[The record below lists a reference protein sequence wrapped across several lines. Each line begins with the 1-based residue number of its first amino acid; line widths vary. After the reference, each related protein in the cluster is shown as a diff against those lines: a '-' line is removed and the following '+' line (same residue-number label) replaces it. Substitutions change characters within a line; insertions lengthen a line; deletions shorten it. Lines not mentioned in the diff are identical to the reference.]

1 MAKTNDQPAIA
12 VRDLWMTFPGKRVG
26 EHVHVLEGVNLE
38 VQPGEF
44 VCIVG
49 PSGCGKSTL
58 LNIIGGFLHATSGH
72 VRVEGA
78 PVSGPDPRRIFVF
91 QENGVFPW
99 LNVRDNIGFGL
110 LRESDAKRAETVA
123 HYIEMVGLGGFER
136 AYPHELSG
144 GMRQR
149 VEIARALAANPDI
162 IYMDE
167 PFGALDFITRLKMR
181 ADLVRIWQSE
191 KKTILFV
198 THDIEEA
205 VQLSDRVL
213 VMSQRPATVQE
224 TIAVDLPRP
233 RDLDSRGYLHV
244 RDRIF
249 AAMGMSLRI
258 GGSDVPTDD
267 RTGGDAGAHQSSGTD
282 TAPRVPKRRKSEA
295 SSPLK
300 NRRESEN
307 EDSGAR
313 ARRET
318 GSKVVTFVED
328 FATQP
333 WRLKTVCSP
342 RSVFQRAARDADVII
357 IGGGPAG
364 STLAAYLARAGCDHL
379 ILDQA
384 VHPRPHVGESLVCS
398 TTRIFQ
404 EIDFLAVMEREG
416 FVRKYGVVWNHWES
430 ERQRVLRFRE
440 IPELGLTQDYTYHVD
455 RGRFD
460 QLLLEHVA
468 GLGTDVVEDARV
480 ERVTFADSG
489 HANGVVVRRGGGEQH
504 LRCRL
509 VVDASGRRTLLGSQ
523 LRLKRNDPALHQFAV
538 HNWFEGV
545 DRGPADTADY
555 IQIQILPL
563 PRAWVWLIPI
573 DARITSVGI
582 VTESSDFADS
592 ATSDEDFFRG
602 HIESHPALRQQMTA
616 ARPLHAYTREGNYSY
631 VMERFAGDG
640 WLLVGDAARF
650 VDPVFSSGVSVAME
664 SAKRA
669 AVPILA
675 ALAGGDCGAESFA
688 GYERAVRSGLEI
700 WQEFIALYYELPEL
714 FLALID
720 RPDARNQLTRIL
732 QGDVYERDSVP
743 ILSDMRDAIARVAAD
758 PRHPWHPR
766 LTSRA

>member
-1 MAKTNDQPAIA
+1 MAARSPQRTLMSNPPDSPAIS
-12 VRDLWMTFPGKRVG
+12 VRDLWMTFPGKRAG
-26 EHVHVLEGVNLE
+26 EQVDVLEDVALE
-38 VQPGEF
+38 VQSGEF

-58 LNIIGGFLHATSGH
+58 LNIIGGFLNASSGH

-78 PVSGPDPRRIFVF
+78 PVTGPDPRRIFVF

-99 LNVRDNIGFGL
+99 LSVQDNIGFGL
-110 LRESDAKRAETVA
+110 LRESNTTRERTVA
-123 HYIEMVGLGGFER
+123 HYVDMVGLSSFER

-181 ADLVRIWQSE
+181 SDLVRIWQSE

-205 VQLSDRVL
+205 VQLADRVL
-213 VMSQRPATVQE
+213 VMSQRPATVSE

-233 RDLDSRGYLHV
+233 RDLDSPGYLYV

-258 GGSDVPTDD
+258 GSSEDAADDAPDSQERRSKDPKTSVPPVLVG
-267 RTGGDAGAHQSSGTD
+267 RGPS
-282 TAPRVPKRRKSEA
+282 
-295 SSPLK
+295 
-300 NRRESEN
+300 
-307 EDSGAR
+307 
-313 ARRET
+313 
-318 GSKVVTFVED
+318 VV
-328 FATQP
+328 
-333 WRLKTVCSP
+333 
-342 RSVFQRAARDADVII
+342 RDADVII

-379 ILDQA
+379 LLDQA

-404 EIDFLAVMEREG
+404 EIDFLSVMEREG
-416 FVRKYGVVWNHWES
+416 FVRKHGVLWNHWES
-430 ERQRVLRFRE
+430 HRQRVLRFRE

-460 QLLLEHVA
+460 QLLLQHVA
-468 GLGTDVVEDARV
+468 RLGSEVVEDARV
-480 ERVTFADSG
+480 ERVTFDDSG
-489 HANGVVVRRGGGEQH
+489 RANGVVVRQAGSERH
-504 LRCRL
+504 LRCRM
-509 VVDASGRRTLLGSQ
+509 VIDASGRRTLLGSQ
-523 LRLKRNDPALHQFAV
+523 LRLKRSDPTLQQFAV

-545 DRGPADTADY
+545 ERGADETADY
-555 IQIQILPL
+555 IQIQILPT

-573 DARITSVGI
+573 DARTTSVGI
-582 VTESSDFADS
+582 VTQANDFLAGGV
-592 ATSDEDFFRG
+592 SDEDFFQR
-602 HIESHPALRQQMTA
+602 HIDSHPGLRHQMA
-616 ARPLHAYTREGNYSY
+616 AAQPLHAYSREGNYSY

-664 SAKRA
+664 TAKRA
-669 AVPILA
+669 AGATLS
-675 ALAGGDCGAESFA
+675 ALAGGDCSASRFA
-688 GYERAVRSGLEI
+688 GYERDVRSGLEI
-700 WQEFIALYYELPEL
+700 WQEFISLYYELPEL
-714 FLALID
+714 FLDLID
-720 RPDARNQLTRIL
+720 RPASRQQLTRIL
-732 QGDVYERDSVP
+732 QGDVYERESVP
-743 ILSDMRDAIARVAAD
+743 ILTYMRHEISRVKAD
-758 PRHPWHPR
+758 SHHPWHAR
-766 LTSRA
+766 LTVPS